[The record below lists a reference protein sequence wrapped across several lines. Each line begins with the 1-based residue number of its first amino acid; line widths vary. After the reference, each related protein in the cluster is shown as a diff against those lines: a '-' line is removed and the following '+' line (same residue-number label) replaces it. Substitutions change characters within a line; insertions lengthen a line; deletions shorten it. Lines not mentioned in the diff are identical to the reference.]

1 MNKYTSKIILNG
13 GIKLKILN
21 RKKKKEREME
31 QDGRSCSFKLGG
43 QGTHL

>member
-21 RKKKKEREME
+21 GDKKRDGARREE
-31 QDGRSCSFKLGG
+31 L
-43 QGTHL
+43 LI